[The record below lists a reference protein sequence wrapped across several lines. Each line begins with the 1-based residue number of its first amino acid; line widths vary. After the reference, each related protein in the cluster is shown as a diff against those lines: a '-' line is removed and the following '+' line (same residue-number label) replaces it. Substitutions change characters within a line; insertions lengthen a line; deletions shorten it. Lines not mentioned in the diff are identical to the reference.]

1 MRLPRNQEQGNRGG
15 LLSASWGAPAGR
27 GGGTSSSPGPQA
39 YLPGDRQ
46 ICLGP
51 GRWPEGIRTQA
62 YLPGDRQTC
71 LGPGRWPEGILS
83 TKGPGLYF
91 LSLRRMHRC
100 EARMCVSRETIVE
113 PEEILQ
119 KLSLDRGQQ
128 HPDLGSLCRP
138 PGRLGPTLL
147 GPLCSSLPTPTPTP
161 TPLPPTSRPV
171 RWAPAFLP

>member
-27 GGGTSSSPGPQA
+27 GGGTSSSPGPQT

-51 GRWPEGIRTQA
+51 GRWPEGI
-62 YLPGDRQTC
+62 
-71 LGPGRWPEGILS
+71 LS
-83 TKGPGLYF
+83 TKGRGLYF
-91 LSLRRMHRC
+91 LSLRRMHPC
-100 EARMCVSRETIVE
+100 EARMCVSRETIIE

-138 PGRLGPTLL
+138 PGRLGPALL
-147 GPLCSSLPTPTPTP
+147 GPLCSSLPTPPNPPVLSDGRPPSCLSPATPP
-161 TPLPPTSRPV
+161 S
-171 RWAPAFLP
+171 

>member
-1 MRLPRNQEQGNRGG
+1 MRLPRNREQGNRGG
-15 LLSASWGAPAGR
+15 LLSASWGAPTGR
-27 GGGTSSSPGPQA
+27 GRGTSSSPGTQA

-51 GRWPEGIRTQA
+51 GRWPEGI
-62 YLPGDRQTC
+62 
-71 LGPGRWPEGILS
+71 LS
-83 TKGPGLYF
+83 TTGRGLCF

-138 PGRLGPTLL
+138 PGRLGPALL
-147 GPLCSSLPTPTPTP
+147 GPLCSSLPTPTP
-161 TPLPPTSRPV
+161 RPV
-171 RWAPAFLP
+171 RWAPTFLP